1 MKIDSLFTFK
11 SPLAM
16 IIVVLLNGCNSSV
29 TNFFAS
35 GINSSVFVSDS
46 QKIPEQDVNIFNK
59 TKEEELKKLTDLSN
73 NNKAEDSRNKAAAIT
88 PVAALDNF
96 FGNLKVPSFFEAR
109 EQSLRDNNKKTTK
122 AAAASEAENVETG
135 YKLIAPV
142 MAADNFF
149 KNLKTFSIFGPAEQV
164 LVPEVE
170 KSTSELIKH
179 KAKFEITNALLA
191 SPVVTV
197 ASKRALASSKSLEI
211 IATQKNTTSNF
222 TVNTGIFPNDGKIEP
237 GAQGTV
243 SLSKFIFDYG
253 QTDRQLKLAALETKA
268 SILSTHTALNSELT
282 KILSNFVL
290 LDGATQSLEVINAY
304 LSTYQEREK
313 TIKTA
318 VSSGILSRTDLLEIE
333 AAKNNIDSQY
343 ERLKFTQSQSKK
355 FLKTYLGKQY
365 SSVSDEI
372 NNRLANGYEL
382 IHLDT
387 NVGADLLAVQKS
399 VLETEIEIA
408 QNFDKF
414 RINANASVS
423 SPSPNNNS
431 FSTFAGFSITKPIL
445 DGGQSPATID
455 KKEADLEVLKQEIT
469 ALEFERELVISSWE
483 TYKKYHRLDEKFL
496 EERKEILLAKSIEL
510 ERRFK
515 AGQVDIV
522 SLASVILTA
531 AQAEVDVIQHRTE
544 LMNKKLEA
552 ASGLTQPCVLLDIC
566 ADIQKTFPTD

>member
-1 MKIDSLFTFK
+1 MKIDSILSFRL
-11 SPLAM
+11 PLALYL
-16 IIVVLLNGCNSSV
+16 VLVLGGCNTTNTNIFESIKGSSI
-29 TNFFAS
+29 FAS
-35 GINSSVFVSDS
+35 DRQKTVMSDANIL
-46 QKIPEQDVNIFNK
+46 QKD
-59 TKEEELKKLTDLSN
+59 KEESLENLTDLSIE
-73 NNKAEDSRNKAAAIT
+73 NKTEDSRHKAPVIT
-88 PVAALDNF
+88 PLAALDNF
-96 FGNLKVPSFFEAR
+96 FSNLRVPSIFGSKGLVPE
-109 EQSLRDNNKKTTK
+109 NNIEKTTT
-122 AAAASEAENVETG
+122 ASEGSEPDNIETRN
-135 YKLIAPV
+135 KLIAPV

-149 KNLKTFSIFGPAEQV
+149 KKLQSSSIFVPAEQV
-164 LVPEVE
+164 VVPAVE

-282 KILSNFVL
+282 KILSNFIL
-290 LDGATQSLEVINAY
+290 LDGASQSLEVINAY
-304 LSTYQEREK
+304 LSKYEEREK

-333 AAKNNIDSQY
+333 AAKNNIDSQF

-355 FLKTYLGKQY
+355 FLKTYLGKQF
-365 SSVSDEI
+365 SNVNDEI
-372 NNRLANGYEL
+372 NDRLVNGYEL
-382 IHLDT
+382 IYSDT

-399 VLETEIEIA
+399 VLETEIKIA

-431 FSTFAGFSITKPIL
+431 FSTFAGFSVTKPIL

-455 KKEADLEVLKQEIT
+455 KKEADLEVLKQETT

-483 TYKKYHRLDEKFL
+483 TYKKYHRLDDKFL

-531 AQAEVDVIQHRTE
+531 AQAEVAVIQHRTE

-552 ASGLTQPCVLLDIC
+552 ASGLTQPCILLDIC
-566 ADIQKTFPTD
+566 VDIQNTFPTD

>member
-1 MKIDSLFTFK
+1 MLIKMKLDSILK
-11 SPLAM
+11 LRLLSA
-16 IIVVLLNGCNSSV
+16 IVVVSLLNGCYTSTDNPFKISRNSIVSSSNN
-29 TNFFAS
+29 TLDQSEDTRSDKPIIISNTD
-35 GINSSVFVSDS
+35 NSKSDS
-46 QKIPEQDVNIFNK
+46 NIASLIK
-59 TKEEELKKLTDLSN
+59 
-73 NNKAEDSRNKAAAIT
+73 

-96 FGNLKVPSFFEAR
+96 FGNLKVPSIFEAR
-109 EQSLRDNNKKTTK
+109 EQTLENNDKKTTK
-122 AAAASEAENVETG
+122 VSAANESKNEETES
-135 YKLIAPV
+135 KLLAPV

-149 KNLKTFSIFGPAEQV
+149 KNLQSSEIFAPVDQV
-164 LVPEVE
+164 VVPEVE
-170 KSTSELIKH
+170 KSTSDLIQH
-179 KAKFEITNALLA
+179 NAKFEITNALLY
-191 SPVVTV
+191 SPVVKV

-211 IATQKNTTSNF
+211 IAAQKNTTSNF

-268 SILSTHTALNSELT
+268 SILSTHTALNGELT
-282 KILSNFVL
+282 KLLSNFVL
-290 LDGATQSLEVINAY
+290 LDGASQSLEIINAY
-304 LSTYQEREK
+304 LSKYKEREK

-318 VSSGILSRTDLLEIE
+318 VSSGILSRADLLEIE

-355 FLKTYLGKQY
+355 FLKTYLGEQY
-365 SSVSDEI
+365 SNVSDEI

-382 IHLDT
+382 TYSDT

-423 SPSPNNNS
+423 SPSPNNDS

-483 TYKKYHRLDEKFL
+483 TYKKYHRLDDKFL
-496 EERKEILLAKSIEL
+496 EERKDILLAKSIEL

-566 ADIQKTFPTD
+566 ADIQNTFPTD

>member
-1 MKIDSLFTFK
+1 MVIKMKLDSILK
-11 SPLAM
+11 LRLLSA
-16 IIVVLLNGCNSSV
+16 IVVISLLNGCYISTDNLFEINRSSI
-29 TNFFAS
+29 AS
-35 GINSSVFVSDS
+35 SSNNTLDQGENLRSDEPIINSNTDNSKSA
-46 QKIPEQDVNIFNK
+46 DVQASLI
-59 TKEEELKKLTDLSN
+59 
-73 NNKAEDSRNKAAAIT
+73 R

-96 FGNLKVPSFFEAR
+96 FGNLKVPSIFESR
-109 EQSLRDNNKKTTK
+109 EQTLENNDKQITK
-122 AAAASEAENVETG
+122 VSAASEPKNKETG
-135 YKLIAPV
+135 SKLIAPV

-149 KNLKTFSIFGPAEQV
+149 KNLQSSSFFAPVDQV
-164 LVPEVE
+164 VVPEVE
-170 KSTSELIKH
+170 KSTSDLIQH
-179 KAKFEITNALLA
+179 NAKFEITNALLY

-211 IATQKNTTSNF
+211 IAAQKNTTSNF

-268 SILSTHTALNSELT
+268 SILSTHTALNGELT
-282 KILSNFVL
+282 KLLSNFVL
-290 LDGATQSLEVINAY
+290 LDGASQSLEIINAY
-304 LSTYQEREK
+304 LSKYKEREK

-318 VSSGILSRTDLLEIE
+318 VSSGILSRADLLEIE

-355 FLKTYLGKQY
+355 FLKTYLGEQY
-365 SSVSDEI
+365 SNVSDEV

-382 IHLDT
+382 IYSDT

-423 SPSPNNNS
+423 SPSPNNDS

-483 TYKKYHRLDEKFL
+483 TYKKYHRLDDKFL

-552 ASGLTQPCVLLDIC
+552 ASGLTQPCILLDIC
-566 ADIQKTFPTD
+566 ADIQNTFPTD